1 MKSPKQRD
9 GSASGP
15 ARKKNSN
22 KLLLRRESFP
32 VIRMQGLAK
41 EEGKIWTPWFPS
53 KDKLVTLPQIV
64 LGYVPKI
71 NLSNQ
76 LETQL
81 ELQKSAK
88 VGCRISLYHMEWMK
102 INSDERFIKI
112 VHEGVKPVIVYKTS
126 SRDRSKC
133 NNVQNAVQK
142 QCILEEIETFLE
154 KKTPYRLFPGPRK
167 VRVSTAIFL

>member
-1 MKSPKQRD
+1 M
-9 GSASGP
+9 
-15 ARKKNSN
+15 
-22 KLLLRRESFP
+22 
-32 VIRMQGLAK
+32 
-41 EEGKIWTPWFPS
+41 
-53 KDKLVTLPQIV
+53 
-64 LGYVPKI
+64 GYVPKI

-102 INSDERFIKI
+102 INSEERFIKI

-154 KKTPYRLFPGPRK
+154 KKTPYRLFPGPGK

>member
-1 MKSPKQRD
+1 M
-9 GSASGP
+9 
-15 ARKKNSN
+15 
-22 KLLLRRESFP
+22 LRRESFP

-102 INSDERFIKI
+102 INFEERFIKI

-154 KKTPYRLFPGPRK
+154 KKRHTGCFQGPGRSGFLQQFFCRCK
-167 VRVSTAIFL
+167 TRRRVPSISEY